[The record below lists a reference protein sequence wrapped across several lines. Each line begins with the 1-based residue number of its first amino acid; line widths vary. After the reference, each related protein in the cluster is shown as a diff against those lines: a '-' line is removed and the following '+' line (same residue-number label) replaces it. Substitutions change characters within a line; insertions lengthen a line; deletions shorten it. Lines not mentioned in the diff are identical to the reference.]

1 MRQDDV
7 MEQGK
12 RAAGQW
18 LLDGAVSA
26 GAAGRQGKDDL
37 AALCALCRRLDG
49 SGDEHPAARLLL
61 DQLWLLRREGD
72 EAVAK
77 LRGLGRLPAVRLHG
91 RCARVQLLGELAARE
106 AGAWTADALLDWLRG
121 VQSAAPLWESE
132 LCALLPC
139 LVLGVVHR
147 VREAAAHLEEDGGLE
162 ELQACFAALG
172 LFTGRDFSDFLEELS
187 QIHAVFA
194 QDDIYL
200 RTSRQG
206 RQRYRARLAK
216 LARRAGE
223 DERIVAQKYLEQAQ
237 AEGRHVGFLLFP
249 PAGKGRWYP
258 WLLGLLTLALSAFL
272 GWFGGAWWLAA
283 AALLPMSELA
293 KKSVDFAALR
303 LTRPR
308 PVFRLALEDGV
319 PPEGKTLCVICAV
332 LTGEDTAEQ
341 LSARLEQYYLA
352 NRSAGAQVN
361 YGLLADL
368 PDSRFPQG
376 VGGEAHLQAARRH
389 IDRLNGL
396 YGGRFYLFTREQ
408 TYVQRDNCYRGWER
422 KRGALLELLALLR
435 GKSAPLEVRA
445 GDRAGLQNTAYLL
458 TLDSD
463 TRAGAGR
470 GAAAGG
476 SHAPPAEP
484 ARSGRKAA
492 RRHPGLRTAPAPA
505 DHRPGGR
512 QRHFLRRPVL
522 RPQRQRPLHSGG
534 GELAPRPL

>member
-26 GAAGRQGKDDL
+26 GAARRRGKDDL
-37 AALCALCRRLDG
+37 AALCALCRR
-49 SGDEHPAARLLL
+49 
-61 DQLWLLRREGD
+61 
-72 EAVAK
+72 
-77 LRGLGRLPAVRLHG
+77 
-91 RCARVQLLGELAARE
+91 
-106 AGAWTADALLDWLRG
+106 LDWLRG

-258 WLLGLLTLALSAFL
+258 WLLGLLSLALSVFM
-272 GWFGGAWWLAA
+272 GWLSGTWWLAA
-283 AALLPMSELA
+283 AALLPVSELA

-332 LTGEDTAEQ
+332 LTGDDTAEQ

-368 PDSRFPQG
+368 PDARFPQR
-376 VGGEAHLQAARRH
+376 VGGETRLQAARRH

-422 KRGALLELLALLR
+422 KRGGRCWSCWPCCGANPPR
-435 GKSAPLEVRA
+435 WRCAP
-445 GDRAGLQNTAYLL
+445 GT
-458 TLDSD
+458 
-463 TRAGAGR
+463 GR
-470 GAAAGG
+470 GCKT
-476 SHAPPAEP
+476 PPIC
-484 ARSGRKAA
+484 
-492 RRHPGLRTAPAPA
+492 
-505 DHRPGGR
+505 
-512 QRHFLRRPVL
+512 
-522 RPQRQRPLHSGG
+522 
-534 GELAPRPL
+534 